1 MASQNRSRGVAG
13 GTAGE
18 RPGDGSREARSGLPA
33 VRGAAPVAYPSD
45 QAGCASGDASLIRF
59 HDLAGRPRGTGF
71 VADHHGTVLTSHE
84 AVDGLSRLVLSTAG
98 DRRRVV
104 AAADVTPLPDL
115 GLALVRTGGLGVD
128 PLPLT
133 TRDRVEPGT
142 YVRIA
147 AGGWREA
154 RVLGATDVTYA
165 ATDRFHL
172 VGDALELAVGTAGR
186 DALRLGGGAAGGPVL
201 DAATGAVLGVLGT
214 ALSSG
219 HSDVGFALPLRR
231 AATGPL
237 AGLLAENAAT
247 VPAYG
252 ADLNLA
258 GVLALTATS
267 VREGRPAAG
276 PGTPEPVERAGTAR
290 EFAAFAA
297 SRAHV
302 LGLVGAP
309 GSGRTTE
316 LAALAARRAGGPQP
330 APTLWLRG
338 ADLHDDDMSVA
349 DAVRRTLAGAARIV
363 GASDPSRPARLGD
376 ITPERLA
383 HLAGAAG
390 RPLLVLLDGPEEMPP
405 VLAHRLPE
413 WTEGTA
419 TWLRETGARLV
430 VACRPEYWEHAGAEF
445 PGELL
450 YGAVSGTPSS
460 TSRSTGGPTSGP
472 AAAAGASGWVAK
484 LPSPPRGASAGGTA
498 EAGAVSPSGSGFRG
512 QAPGVDPGA
521 GTRGVADGTRSAE
534 AAAAGQVPVGGVS
547 PGGVTFGRVPVSR
560 AGEVASGWAENGVPR
575 SGTVGGA
582 PAPGATRGA
591 SWPRRTGDAGGPESP
606 TGTAAAA
613 TRGVPEAT
621 DLRPVSADPTRSGPA
636 SAEPTCFGL
645 ASAEPACPGRVSA
658 EVTRS
663 GPASAEVTCSGL
675 ASAESACAGRVSAE
689 PAYLG
694 RACAEP
700 TCLGLASAEP
710 VCPGR
715 VSAEAARFGPASAE
729 SVCPGRVSAEAARSG
744 PASAE
749 PTYPTRVPAEVT
761 RSGPTSA
768 EPAYLGRASAEPAY
782 PTRASAEVTR
792 SETVSGGR
800 LGRGHAGLPPCV
812 RLGDL
817 RDDEAREARARHG
830 VPEGVLAEADAGHP
844 LTLRLLA
851 EVHVALP
858 GSPAPVPVTRD
869 TVYAAYL
876 DLMCLRI
883 ATRLAGE
890 NGLHGTAV
898 RRLAAKVSGQVHEAA
913 RRSLGPG
920 QGGLDRETFG
930 ALFPCGPAP
939 ARLGG
944 GTGWASAVL
953 AEGLFVPAGSGYRFA
968 HEALADWIQGTHLD
982 LDEALRALVH
992 RRDTPHG
999 THTLPVPHHRIGS
1012 VVEAVLLLARQ
1023 HGVPQLALT
1032 LEELVHA
1039 LDLDPHS
1046 WWATRLLAEALTRVP
1061 DATPYTE
1068 VLRLLAD
1075 GIAERGAEGQPTPQ
1089 VFGPGF
1095 WRALRLPES
1104 TRLDLLRRLVLADRP
1119 PHEPGPRH
1127 LDTVAG
1133 LLTADPSAVQPLL
1146 VRWFDDERPLPAT
1159 PHATVATAAQALLHT
1174 HRHRGL
1180 DGLTEVLVDSAHR
1193 RADELLAVL
1202 AEEEPSA
1209 LCRAVERWARDER
1222 PARQTAAVTHGL
1234 RTAPH
1239 ARTGADR
1246 TLLRHAALVLL
1257 AGPSHSPLRGGALA
1271 LLVQDPDCRDRHLP
1285 RALDHFAACDP
1296 YLPPSAV
1303 ATALPTHPEPV
1314 LEAFRARL
1322 LGPDA
1327 GEALRRLADATT
1339 PALTHRV
1346 AALLGRAVTERPET
1360 AGHLAAYVDRRLDR
1374 DPAPRAVLLPL
1385 VTRLLDDGPEPAR
1398 AALATVLAADGATAG
1413 APLRRA
1419 LREHLFAHEQE
1430 PAVLDALLH
1439 AAARC
1444 DRGELRALVHRT
1456 GQILVR
1462 TPEGAT
1468 RFDRG
1473 LVDLARHVP
1482 GFATRLTGWLTDA
1495 PGDWAA
1501 LVGPST
1507 RRTIEQLAGARV
1519 PA

>member
-1 MASQNRSRGVAG
+1 M
-13 GTAGE
+13 E
-18 RPGDGSREARSGLPA
+18 
-33 VRGAAPVAYPSD
+33 YPSD
-45 QAGCASGDASLIRF
+45 QAGCASDDASLIRF

-104 AAADVTPLPDL
+104 AAADVTPLPAL

-133 TRDRVEPGT
+133 PRDRVEAGT

-154 RVLGATDVTYA
+154 RVLGTTDVTYA

-276 PGTPEPVERAGTAR
+276 PRTPEPVERAGTAR

-316 LAALAARRAGGPQP
+316 LAALAARRAGGPEP

-338 ADLHDDDMSVA
+338 ADLHGDDMSVA
-349 DAVRRTLAGAARIV
+349 DAVRRTLAGAARVV

-445 PGELL
+445 PGKLL

-460 TSRSTGGPTSGP
+460 TPRSTGGPTSGP
-472 AAAAGASGWVAK
+472 VAAAGASGWVAE
-484 LPSPPRGASAGGTA
+484 LPSPRVAAAEGTG

-512 QAPGVDPGA
+512 QVPGVDPGA
-521 GTRGVADGTRSAE
+521 GTRGVVGGTRSAE
-534 AAAAGQVPVGGVS
+534 AAAAGHVPVGGVP
-547 PGGVTFGRVPVSR
+547 PGGVPFGRVPVSR
-560 AGEVASGWAENGVPR
+560 VGEGASGRAENGVPR

-582 PAPGATRGA
+582 AAPGATRGA
-591 SWPRRTGDAGGPESP
+591 PWPRRTGDAGGPESP
-606 TGTAAAA
+606 AGTAAAA
-613 TRGVPEAT
+613 TQGGTEAT
-621 DLRPVSADPTRSGPA
+621 DLRPVSA
-636 SAEPTCFGL
+636 EPEC
-645 ASAEPACPGRVSA
+645 SGRVSA
-658 EVTRS
+658 ETTRS
-663 GPASAEVTCSGL
+663 GPASAEVTCSGP
-675 ASAESACAGRVSAE
+675 ASAESAHPGRVSAE
-689 PAYLG
+689 VTCFGQA
-694 RACAEP
+694 AAEP
-700 TCLGLASAEP
+700 TCPGRVSVEVTCFGQASAEPTYPTRVSAEAARFGSASAEPTCFGLDSAEP

-715 VSAEAARFGPASAE
+715 VSAEATGFGQAPA
-729 SVCPGRVSAEAARSG
+729 G
-744 PASAE
+744 
-749 PTYPTRVPAEVT
+749 PTYHPR
-761 RSGPTSA
+761 
-768 EPAYLGRASAEPAY
+768 
-782 PTRASAEVTR
+782 RASAEVMR
-792 SETVSGGR
+792 SETVSAGPQA
-800 LGRGHAGLPPCV
+800 RGHAGLPPCV

-851 EVHVALP
+851 EVHAALP
-858 GSPAPVPVTRD
+858 GPPAPVPVTRD
-869 TVYAAYL
+869 TVFAAYL

-898 RRLAAKVSGQVHEAA
+898 RRLAAKVSGQVHAAA

-930 ALFPCGPAP
+930 ALFPWGPAP

-944 GTGWASAVL
+944 GTGWASAVV

-992 RRDTPHG
+992 RRDTPHD

-1046 WWATRLLAEALTRVP
+1046 WWAARLLAGALTRVP

-1095 WRALRLPES
+1095 WTALRLPES

-1119 PHEPGPRH
+1119 PHEAGPRH

-1133 LLTADPSAVQPLL
+1133 LLTADPAAVQPLL

-1327 GEALRRLADATT
+1327 GEALRRLTDATT
-1339 PALTHRV
+1339 PELTHRV
-1346 AALLGRAVTERPET
+1346 AALVGRAVAERPET

-1456 GQILVR
+1456 GLILVR

>member
-1 MASQNRSRGVAG
+1 MASRNRSREATG
-13 GTAGE
+13 GRAGE
-18 RPGDGSREARSGLPA
+18 RPVDGPREARGGPPA
-33 VRGAAPVAYPSD
+33 VRAADPA
-45 QAGCASGDASLIRF
+45 QHDASDAALIRV
-59 HDLAGRPRGTGF
+59 HDLAGRPRGTGC

-84 AVDGLSRLVLSTAG
+84 AVDGLPRLVLSTAG
-98 DRRRVV
+98 GRRRVV
-104 AAADVTPLPDL
+104 AAADVVPLPAL
-115 GLALVRTGGLGVD
+115 GLALVRTEGLGAA
-128 PLPLT
+128 PLPLS
-133 TRDRVEPGT
+133 TRDRVEAGT

-154 RVLGATDVTYA
+154 RVLGATDVTYT

-172 VGDALELAVGTAGR
+172 LGDALELAVGTSGR

-201 DAATGAVLGVLGT
+201 DVTTGAVLGVLGT

-219 HSDVGFALPLRR
+219 HSDVGFAVPLRR
-231 AATGPL
+231 AAAGPL
-237 AGLLAENAAT
+237 ADLLAENAAT

-267 VREGRPAAG
+267 VTEAGPAAG
-276 PGTPEPVERAGTAR
+276 PDGGPDAREPVERTGLAR

-297 SRAHV
+297 SGARV

-316 LAALAARRAGGPQP
+316 LAALAARRSGGPAP

-338 ADLHDDDMSVA
+338 ADLHDDDMSLA
-349 DAVRRTLAGAARIV
+349 DAARRTLARAARIV
-363 GASDPSRPARLGD
+363 AAPDADRPGPVGLGD
-376 ITPERLA
+376 VTPERLA
-383 HLAGAAG
+383 HLARTAG
-390 RPLLVLLDGPEEMPP
+390 RPLLVALDGPEEMPP
-405 VLAHRLPE
+405 VLARRLPE
-413 WTEGTA
+413 WTERTA
-419 TWLRETGARLV
+419 AWLRETGTRLV
-430 VACRPEYWEHAGAEF
+430 VACRAEYWEHAGAEF
-445 PGELL
+445 PRELL
-450 YGAVSGTPSS
+450 HAPDPGLPSPGPAGAGAARRPAWAAEAPSPRASTAPGPWPGPGGAVGEADGALPSGAEVAVP
-460 TSRSTGGPTSGP
+460 GWGSGAGVAEAVQAP
-472 AAAAGASGWVAK
+472 GASG
-484 LPSPPRGASAGGTA
+484 G
-498 EAGAVSPSGSGFRG
+498 VS
-512 QAPGVDPGA
+512 
-521 GTRGVADGTRSAE
+521 GVAGE
-534 AAAAGQVPVGGVS
+534 VPLSTVFTASGPWSGAVGGVS
-547 PGGVTFGRVPVSR
+547 SPGDGLREPGAGPAGGAAALGASGGVFG
-560 AGEVASGWAENGVPR
+560 AAA
-575 SGTVGGA
+575 
-582 PAPGATRGA
+582 
-591 SWPRRTGDAGGPESP
+591 WPRRTGGAVGPRPAPGTTAGPSGGTDAVEG
-606 TGTAAAA
+606 
-613 TRGVPEAT
+613 
-621 DLRPVSADPTRSGPA
+621 GPA
-636 SAEPTCFGL
+636 SAQGVTAGG
-645 ASAEPACPGRVSA
+645 ARVRGR
-658 EVTRS
+658 
-663 GPASAEVTCSGL
+663 
-675 ASAESACAGRVSAE
+675 
-689 PAYLG
+689 
-694 RACAEP
+694 
-700 TCLGLASAEP
+700 
-710 VCPGR
+710 
-715 VSAEAARFGPASAE
+715 
-729 SVCPGRVSAEAARSG
+729 
-744 PASAE
+744 
-749 PTYPTRVPAEVT
+749 
-761 RSGPTSA
+761 
-768 EPAYLGRASAEPAY
+768 
-782 PTRASAEVTR
+782 
-792 SETVSGGR
+792 
-800 LGRGHAGLPPCV
+800 AGLPPCV

-830 VPEGVLAEADAGHP
+830 VPEGALADPDAAHP
-844 LTLRLLA
+844 LTIRLLSEIQA
-851 EVHVALP
+851 ALP
-858 GSPAPVPVTRD
+858 GPPAPVPVTRD
-869 TVYAAYL
+869 AVFTAYL
-876 DLMCLRI
+876 DLMCLRV

-890 NGLHGTAV
+890 SGPHGTAV
-898 RRLAAKVSGQVHEAA
+898 RRIAAKVSGQVHEAA

-920 QGGLDRETFG
+920 QGGLDRESFET
-930 ALFPCGPAP
+930 LFPCGPAP

-944 GTGWASAVL
+944 GTGWAPAVL

-968 HEALADWIQGTHLD
+968 HEELADWIQGTHLD

-992 RRDTPHG
+992 RRDIPLG

-1012 VVEAVLLLARQ
+1012 VVEALLLLARQ

-1046 WWATRLLAEALTRVP
+1046 WWAARLLAEALTRVP
-1061 DATPYTE
+1061 DATPYTD

-1075 GIAERGAEGQPTPQ
+1075 GIAERGGDGEPTPQ
-1089 VFGPGF
+1089 AFGPGF
-1095 WRALRLPES
+1095 WTALRVPEA
-1104 TRLDLLRRLVLADRP
+1104 TRLDLLRRLVLADGP

-1133 LLTADPSAVQPLL
+1133 LLVADPTTVQPLL
-1146 VRWFDDERPLPAT
+1146 VRWFDDEQPLPAT
-1159 PHATVATAAQALLHT
+1159 PHASVATAAQALLHT

-1209 LCRAVERWARDER
+1209 LCRAVERWARGER
-1222 PARQTAAVTHGL
+1222 PARQRAAVTHGL

-1239 ARTGADR
+1239 ARPGADR

-1257 AGPSHSPLRGGALA
+1257 AGPSDSPLRGGALA

-1285 RALDHFAACDP
+1285 AALDLFAACDP

-1303 ATALPTHPEPV
+1303 AAALPTHPEPV

-1346 AALLGRAVTERPET
+1346 AALVARTVTERPET

-1374 DPAPRAVLLPL
+1374 GPAPRAVLLPL

-1398 AALATVLAADGATAG
+1398 AALAGVLAADGATAS

-1419 LREHLFAHEQE
+1419 LREHLFAHEHE

-1444 DRGELRALVHRT
+1444 DGEELRALVHRT
-1456 GQILVR
+1456 GLLLVR

-1468 RFDRG
+1468 RYDRG
-1473 LVDLARHVP
+1473 LVDLARHLP
-1482 GFATRLTGWLTDA
+1482 GFAPRLTGWLTDA
-1495 PGDWAA
+1495 PEDWAA

-1507 RRTIEQLAGARV
+1507 RRTIEHLAGARV

>member
-316 LAALAARRAGGPQP
+316 LAALAARRAGGPEP

-363 GASDPSRPARLGD
+363 GASDPSRPACLGD

-383 HLAGAAG
+383 HLAGAVG

-450 YGAVSGTPSS
+450 YGAVSGTLPS
-460 TSRSTGGPTSGP
+460 TPRSTGGPTSGP
-472 AAAAGASGWVAK
+472 AAAAGASGWVAE
-484 LPSPPRGASAGGTA
+484 LPSPPRGASAGRTG
-498 EAGAVSPSGSGFRG
+498 EAGAMSPSGSGFRG

-547 PGGVTFGRVPVSR
+547 PGGVPLGRVPVSR
-560 AGEVASGWAENGVPR
+560 AGVGASGWAENGVPR

-582 PAPGATRGA
+582 AAPGATRGA
-591 SWPRRTGDAGGPESP
+591 PWPRRTGVAGGPESP

-613 TRGVPEAT
+613 TRGGPEAT
-621 DLRPVSADPTRSGPA
+621 DLRPVSAES
-636 SAEPTCFGL
+636 
-645 ASAEPACPGRVSA
+645 ACP
-658 EVTRS
+658 
-663 GPASAEVTCSGL
+663 GL
-675 ASAESACAGRVSAE
+675 ASAESAFPGRVSAE

-700 TCLGLASAEP
+700 TCLGPA
-710 VCPGR
+710 
-715 VSAEAARFGPASAE
+715 SAEAAY
-729 SVCPGRVSAEAARSG
+729 PGRM
-744 PASAE
+744 PAD
-749 PTYPTRVPAEVT
+749 
-761 RSGPTSA
+761 
-768 EPAYLGRASAEPAY
+768 
-782 PTRASAEVTR
+782 VTR
-792 SETVSGGR
+792 SETVSGGP
-800 LGRGHAGLPPCV
+800 LGRGHAGIPPCV

-851 EVHVALP
+851 EVHAALP
-858 GSPAPVPVTRD
+858 GPPAPVPVTRD

-883 ATRLAGE
+883 ATRLAEE

-930 ALFPCGPAP
+930 ALFPWGPAP
-939 ARLGG
+939 VRLGG

-1095 WRALRLPES
+1095 WTALRLPES

-1127 LDTVAG
+1127 LDTVAR

-1209 LCRAVERWARDER
+1209 LCRAVERWAREER